1 MDPVSIGLALAQ
13 FAPSLLRLFG
23 VGEKSVSAAESVISI
38 AKQVTGAKSPE
49 EALEQIRADVEKQ
62 SEFNLKV
69 LEQNAELEK
78 AYLLDV
84 QSARQMQIAA
94 LGQEDVFSKR
104 FVYYFATGWSI
115 FAMAY
120 FCAVTFIDIPPEG
133 QRIADTILGVLITS
147 VVGSVFGYFFG
158 STKGSALKT
167 QIIAA
172 KGNANGAER

>member
-1 MDPVSIGLALAQ
+1 M
-13 FAPSLLRLFG
+13 FG
-23 VGEKSVSAAESVISI
+23 VGEKSVSAAEAVIGI

-49 EALEQIRADVEKQ
+49 EALAQIRADAEKQ
-62 SEFNLKV
+62 VEFNLKV

-104 FVYYFATGWSI
+104 FVFYFATAWSV
-115 FAMAY
+115 FTMLY
-120 FCAVTFIDIPPEG
+120 FGAVTFIEIPSEG

-167 QIIAA
+167 QMLAQ
-172 KGNANGAER
+172 KKD

>member
-13 FAPSLLRLFG
+13 FAPSLLRMFG
-23 VGEKSVSAAESVISI
+23 VGEKPVSVAEAVINV
-38 AKQVTGAKSPE
+38 AKQVTGAKTPE
-49 EALEQIRADVEKQ
+49 EALEQIRANTQQQID
-62 SEFNLKV
+62 FNLRV
-69 LEQNAELEK
+69 LEQNADLEK
-78 AYLLDV
+78 AYLIDV

-94 LGQEDVFSKR
+94 LGQEDLFSKR
-104 FVYYFATGWSI
+104 FVFYFATGWSL
-115 FAMAY
+115 FAMTY

-167 QIIAA
+167 QLLARG
-172 KGNANGAER
+172 KE